1 MKVHYQIK
9 QVEKVVCKKQ
19 TNLKITIHI
28 TKKINNKIKKI
39 KNQKSKKQKVK
50 KNKHQ
55 INSISQQFT
64 KKKY

>member
-28 TKKINNKIKKI
+28 TKKINKKKN
-39 KNQKSKKQKVK
+39 KNQKSKK
-50 KNKHQ
+50 
-55 INSISQQFT
+55 
-64 KKKY
+64 